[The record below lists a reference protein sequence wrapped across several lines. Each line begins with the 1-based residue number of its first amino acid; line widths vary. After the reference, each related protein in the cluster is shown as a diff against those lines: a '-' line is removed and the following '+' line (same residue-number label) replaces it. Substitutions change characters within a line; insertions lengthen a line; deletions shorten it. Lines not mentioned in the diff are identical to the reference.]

1 MSNPQNP
8 IEHIVLLMLE
18 NRSFDHLLGNLH
30 PQSPTFEGVNDRM
43 CNVYEATG
51 KTYYVSNNSSGDDP
65 YLTPSAVPGEA
76 FADINLQIFN
86 ATDPCRTAAPNMAG
100 FINDWMAGTVT
111 KYPGIPG
118 GKECL
123 LPWSPPWPQLPR
135 AKNLAPGDI
144 MFYFNTSGPNP
155 QLPVTSYL
163 ARSYG
168 ISDAW
173 FGSCPTQTIANR
185 MFLHC
190 ATSGG
195 YVDNPSYF
203 DKLFPLPFPKLPS
216 IFELLDGGNGP
227 NCANWKVYFHDYPV
241 SGMVDYVFQA
251 SGLDIFRRTPSPPVV
266 CSFDEHDFGHLT
278 RRPTFAEDIRNRTL
292 PKYSCIEPR
301 YGVRF
306 PTNPP
311 HPNPASNSNHPPDN
325 MLYGEIL
332 QATVYNLLRSSEYYW
347 PRTLLIITY
356 DEHGGFFDHV
366 IPPAAVPPGG
376 IELPHPDW
384 PGGFDRFGPRVPTIF
399 VSPYMPAGSNIRPPG
414 FSYIQNDGTSTTNGV
429 TPFDHTSII
438 RTIIDCFHLQPESLT
453 RRDAAAPGLLGALD
467 FSQNPNE
474 SPGTIAPPDP
484 PSAHHEP
491 TAPHHHKHFAEMYE
505 AIMHRIHSSRSKE

>member
-43 CNVYEATG
+43 CNVYEGTG
-51 KTYYVSNNSSGDDP
+51 ETYYVSNNSSGDDP
-65 YLTPSAVPGEA
+65 YVTPSAVPGEA

-86 ATDPCRTAAPNMAG
+86 ATDPSSIAAPNMAG
-100 FINDWMAGTVT
+100 FVNDWMAGTVM
-111 KYPGIPG
+111 KYPGIPV

-325 MLYGEIL
+325 MLWGNSAGHRL
-332 QATVYNLLRSSEYYW
+332 QPAPQQRVLLAAHSADHYLRRARWLLRSRHPAGS
-347 PRTLLIITY
+347 RTARRHRTASSGLAGRVRSLRAASA
-356 DEHGGFFDHV
+356 DHLCV
-366 IPPAAVPPGG
+366 ALHAGG
-376 IELPHPDW
+376 IEHPSTGLFVYPERRHFDYERSNAVRPH
-384 PGGFDRFGPRVPTIF
+384 I
-399 VSPYMPAGSNIRPPG
+399 
-414 FSYIQNDGTSTTNGV
+414 
-429 TPFDHTSII
+429 DH
-438 RTIIDCFHLQPESLT
+438 
-453 RRDAAAPGLLGALD
+453 
-467 FSQNPNE
+467 
-474 SPGTIAPPDP
+474 
-484 PSAHHEP
+484 
-491 TAPHHHKHFAEMYE
+491 PHHH
-505 AIMHRIHSSRSKE
+505 